1 MHDFRDDYDADVV
14 VIDIPVS
21 TPATR
26 AARQRRSADEEL
38 EMQVLTGGTWHRRT
52 PDLANTACGQRIA
65 SQFSPLRRHELSE
78 PMCGQCFT
86 AFELATA
93 AARTAAD
100 RDGTT

>member
-1 MHDFRDDYDADVV
+1 MDDFRGRYEPDAVV
-14 VIDIPVS
+14 VDIPVS

-26 AARQRRSADEEL
+26 EARRRRSADEEL

-52 PDLANTACGQRIA
+52 PDLANTACGERIA
-65 SQFSPLRRHELSE
+65 SQFSPLRRHALSE
-78 PMCGQCFT
+78 PLCNQCFT
-86 AFELATA
+86 RFELATA